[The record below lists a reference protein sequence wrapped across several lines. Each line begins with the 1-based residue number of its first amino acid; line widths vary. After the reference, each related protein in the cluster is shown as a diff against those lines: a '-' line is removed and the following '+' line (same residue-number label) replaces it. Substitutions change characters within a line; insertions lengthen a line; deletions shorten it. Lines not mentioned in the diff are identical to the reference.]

1 MATLRVPVEHLAPGR
16 LVLDDEAASYVARV
30 HRCAVGERLAL
41 FDPARALVGEATV
54 ASSRPKVV
62 LEVTSVGP
70 APRPR
75 RAVTLVQGH
84 AKADKVDAVLRDATE
99 LGVTRVVVTATERA
113 VVRVSP
119 DKVAERL
126 ARLGRV
132 AVQAARQCGRA
143 DVPTLELASSLR
155 EALAALG
162 DQGEGALRVALE
174 PTAER
179 TLGALY
185 RDARADAELTLVVG
199 PEGGLT
205 EGELALAA
213 SAGFER
219 ARFGAWI
226 MRTETVCAAALG
238 AWLARDEA

>member
-1 MATLRVPVEHLAPGR
+1 MLRVPLEGLALGSST
-16 LVLDDEAASYVARV
+16 LDEEASTYVARV
-30 HRCAVGERLAL
+30 HRLGVGARLAL
-41 FDPARALVGEATV
+41 FDPARALVGEATI
-54 ASSRPKVV
+54 ASARPKVV

-162 DQGEGALRVALE
+162 EHDERALRVVLE
-174 PTAER
+174 PAAER

-185 RDARADAELTLVVG
+185 RGARVDAELTLVVG

-213 SAGFER
+213 GAGFER
-219 ARFGAWI
+219 ARFGAWTL
-226 MRTETVCAAALG
+226 RTETVCAAALG